1 MQINTNVLSL
11 TAQRNGAA
19 SQASLATALERL
31 STGFRVNSAGDDA
44 AGLAISERFTAQ
56 IRGQSV
62 AQRNANDAISLA
74 QTAEGALGVVSD
86 GLQRMRE
93 LTLQSL
99 NGLNTDGDRAAIQEE
114 VRQLR
119 QEVER
124 IAQDTTFNGMKVLG
138 GGRSTMH
145 FQIGAGRGEVLSLRG
160 MDARTSTLG
169 ASFRTVISNHPLPT
183 PSAGDYVAAGV
194 ALGAPPGTDNFSINS
209 VGVSVEGIA
218 TPDALVEAINEKG
231 AETGVE
237 AALNSAGKLVL
248 TDPSGNLPSI
258 TGHQDLLQAMGLNDG
273 GGNPTY
279 GVSTASR
286 GIDSVD
292 VSTVLKGNLT
302 LEVIDGAIDQ
312 VAALRAELGALQ
324 NRFDSVI
331 EVLGVGQ
338 ENLEGARSRI
348 LDADVA
354 VETANLT
361 QAQIL
366 QQAGLASLAQA
377 NAVPQAVLSLLQ

>member
-31 STGFRVNSAGDDA
+31 STGLRINSAGDDA
-44 AGLAISERFTAQ
+44 AGLAISERLTAQ

-62 AQRNANDAISLA
+62 AQRSANDAISLA

-138 GGRSTMH
+138 GGRSSMH

-169 ASFRTVISNHPLPT
+169 ASFPAVISNNPLPT
-183 PSAGDYVAAGV
+183 LPAGDYVAAGV

-218 TPDALVEAINEKG
+218 TPDALVEAINQKG
-231 AETGVE
+231 PETGVE
-237 AALNSAGKLVL
+237 ATLDSAGKLVL
-248 TDPSGNLPSI
+248 TDAAGNLPSI
-258 TGHQDLLQAMGLNDG
+258 SGHQDLLQAMGLNDG

-279 GVSTASR
+279 AA
-286 GIDSVD
+286 
-292 VSTVLKGNLT
+292 STVFRALDSA
-302 LEVIDGAIDQ
+302 EV
-312 VAALRAELGALQ
+312 
-324 NRFDSVI
+324 
-331 EVLGVGQ
+331 
-338 ENLEGARSRI
+338 
-348 LDADVA
+348 
-354 VETANLT
+354 
-361 QAQIL
+361 
-366 QQAGLASLAQA
+366 
-377 NAVPQAVLSLLQ
+377 